1 MHTSGRIIFFVVD
14 LIDCAQ
20 SFDEMGRRIDVRSL
34 LLDVSE
40 KLRKKSFSHQSGLLV
55 VPIMVLRFSSGKPD
69 HRGMPRASSCVKS
82 TKFLWL
88 MIFWISVWDMSACA

>member
-34 LLDVSE
+34 LPDVSE
-40 KLRKKSFSHQSGLLV
+40 KLRQKSFSHQSGLLV
-55 VPIMVLRFSSGKPD
+55 VPITGLALFIGKPPD
-69 HRGMPRASSCVKS
+69 QRGMPGAN
-82 TKFLWL
+82 
-88 MIFWISVWDMSACA
+88 A

>member
-34 LLDVSE
+34 LPDVSE

-55 VPIMVLRFSSGKPD
+55 VPIMVWRCSSGKPD
-69 HRGMPRASSCVKS
+69 HRGMPRANS
-82 TKFLWL
+82 
-88 MIFWISVWDMSACA
+88 